1 MLFESTQVAEND
13 LIWEN
18 GYMRDKNSGKRFIA
32 LGSSA
37 AWYPLLQLCESLVNS
52 VIHTQLIIHIELMN
66 ESLTAEE
73 K

>member
-1 MLFESTQVAEND
+1 MAEND

-18 GYMRDKNSGKRFIA
+18 GYVRDKNSRKYFIA

-37 AWYPLLQLCESLVNS
+37 AWYPPLQLCESLVNS

-66 ESLTAEE
+66 EPLTAEE